1 MSGYI
6 ILGGLLLVVAFTF
19 FAIWADDQ
27 NAKRGD
33 EK

>member
-6 ILGGLLLVVAFTF
+6 ILGAWLFVVAFAF

-33 EK
+33 GE